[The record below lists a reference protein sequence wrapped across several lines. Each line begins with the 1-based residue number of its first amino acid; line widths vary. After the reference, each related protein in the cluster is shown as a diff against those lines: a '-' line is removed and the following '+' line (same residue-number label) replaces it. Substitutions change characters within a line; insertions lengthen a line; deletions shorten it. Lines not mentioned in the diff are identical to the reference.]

1 MRQLKLA
8 LDGDGCPLD
17 QNARS
22 CLRGLAQ
29 RGARLT
35 TDSTGSTVRAER
47 QGKSTAVLNFDFDL
61 IPALHAA
68 GWLTPIDIGVFILA
82 PAGRAIVRALKA
94 GPAPSCGIDD
104 HFSALPQNAADL
116 RVDPQS
122 PLAWARQHRNRQG
135 QPYLSQE
142 AFNAGERLR
151 ADFHRSGQMPR
162 TTFDWDAIS
171 RSKDEQ
177 RGAHARSAPISA
189 AASAADERVRRAIAA
204 VPPEMAG
211 LVYDVCCFELGI
223 EETGR
228 RHGMPLRSGHFMLSI
243 ALNALARHYGLL
255 PSPHTEPDRRPSRPR
270 HWGTSDYKPS
280 MKAQLRS

>member
-35 TDSTGSTVRAER
+35 TGSTGSTVHAQR
-47 QGKSTAVLNFDFDL
+47 QGKSTAVLKFDFDL
-61 IPALHAA
+61 IPALDAA

-82 PAGRAIVRALKA
+82 PAGRAIVRALKP

-104 HFSALPQNAADL
+104 NFTALPQNAADL

-142 AFNAGERLR
+142 AFNVGGKITRRFSSLG
-151 ADFHRSGQMPR
+151 AD
-162 TTFDWDAIS
+162 
-171 RSKDEQ
+171 
-177 RGAHARSAPISA
+177 
-189 AASAADERVRRAIAA
+189 ASHDI
-204 VPPEMAG
+204 
-211 LVYDVCCFELGI
+211 
-223 EETGR
+223 
-228 RHGMPLRSGHFMLSI
+228 
-243 ALNALARHYGLL
+243 
-255 PSPHTEPDRRPSRPR
+255 
-270 HWGTSDYKPS
+270 
-280 MKAQLRS
+280 